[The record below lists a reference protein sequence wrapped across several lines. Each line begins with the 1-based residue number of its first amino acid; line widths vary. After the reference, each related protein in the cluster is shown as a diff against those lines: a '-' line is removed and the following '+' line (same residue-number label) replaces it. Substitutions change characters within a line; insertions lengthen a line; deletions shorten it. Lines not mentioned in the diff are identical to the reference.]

1 MDLCAQ
7 NFQADSSGLTLTLRH
22 EFSIVL
28 VSLFFIVYCFS
39 AISIWS
45 KLFMRLGK
53 TPEFVGVGPI
63 PESLASKS
71 TRIGILGNEFLILNG
86 FFIFI
91 FKDSFTGSE
100 NFFFFLDGELDKD
113 VAPLF
118 DE

>member
-1 MDLCAQ
+1 MSPVA
-7 NFQADSSGLTLTLRH
+7 SGH
-22 EFSIVL
+22 EPLYVL
-28 VSLFFIVYCFS
+28 LYFKF
-39 AISIWS
+39 
-45 KLFMRLGK
+45 KLYYANL
-53 TPEFVGVGPI
+53 PI

-71 TRIGILGNEFLILNG
+71 TRIGILGNEFLLILNG

-91 FKDSFTGSE
+91 FKVSFTGSE

>member
-1 MDLCAQ
+1 MLQFVIPYEIVFWFYLGVSCYISNL
-7 NFQADSSGLTLTLRH
+7 NFRYANL
-22 EFSIVL
+22 
-28 VSLFFIVYCFS
+28 
-39 AISIWS
+39 
-45 KLFMRLGK
+45 
-53 TPEFVGVGPI
+53 PI

-91 FKDSFTGSE
+91 FKVSFTGSE

-113 VAPLF
+113 AAPLF